1 MRPTSRPIGTL
12 WTPRERLH
20 LSQPSPNISGGC
32 DVAAKPSLPA
42 TLQPVHWSPR
52 INPAVTV
59 LTELPDHLLSTG
71 TAYHAAPADI
81 PDHVAPPHLLLPG
94 VEPGASIAALI
105 PFDDDLPS
113 RIEALNRLWQA
124 QRGKPLP
131 PDTRMTRQQ
140 RGRLRLMLQAF
151 DGRNRGASY
160 RAIAEAIFG
169 TERVAADPWK
179 TSPLRDRVI
188 GLVEGGTGL
197 IAGGYLRLFRH
208 RRRA

>member
-1 MRPTSRPIGTL
+1 M
-12 WTPRERLH
+12 
-20 LSQPSPNISGGC
+20 
-32 DVAAKPSLPA
+32 
-42 TLQPVHWSPR
+42 
-52 INPAVTV
+52 
-59 LTELPDHLLSTG
+59 
-71 TAYHAAPADI
+71 
-81 PDHVAPPHLLLPG
+81 
-94 VEPGASIAALI
+94 
-105 PFDDDLPS
+105 PFDDDLPG
-113 RIEALNRLWQA
+113 RIEALNRLWHA
-124 QRGKPLP
+124 HRGRRVP

-140 RGRLRLMLQAF
+140 RARLRRMLQAC

-160 RAIAEAIFG
+160 RDIAEAIFG

>member
-1 MRPTSRPIGTL
+1 M
-12 WTPRERLH
+12 H
-20 LSQPSPNISGGC
+20 LSRQRPSISGGY
-32 DVAAKPSLPA
+32 DVPAKPSLPA
-42 TLQPVHWSPR
+42 TRQPVLWSPR
-52 INPAVTV
+52 INPSVTV

-71 TAYHAAPADI
+71 TAPHAVPADI
-81 PDHVAPPHLLLPG
+81 PDDAAPPYLLLSG
-94 VEPGASIAALI
+94 IEPGASIAALI
-105 PFDDDLPS
+105 PFDDDLPG
-113 RIEALNRLWQA
+113 RIEALNRLWHA
-124 QRGKPLP
+124 HRGKPLP

-140 RGRLRLMLQAF
+140 RGRLRLMLQAS

-160 RAIAEAIFG
+160 RVIAEAIFG

>member
-1 MRPTSRPIGTL
+1 MHLSRP
-12 WTPRERLH
+12 R
-20 LSQPSPNISGGC
+20 PSISGGY

-42 TLQPVHWSPR
+42 TRQPVHWSPR

-71 TAYHAAPADI
+71 TALHAAPADI
-81 PDHVAPPHLLLPG
+81 PDHAAAPHLLLSG
-94 VEPGASIAALI
+94 VDLTATIAALI
-105 PFDDDLPS
+105 PFDDDLPG
-113 RIEALNRLWQA
+113 RIEALNRLWHA
-124 QRGKPLP
+124 HRGKPVP
-131 PDTRMTRQQ
+131 PDTRITRQQ
-140 RGRLRLMLQAF
+140 RGRLRLMLQAC

-160 RAIAEAIFG
+160 RDIAEAIFG

-188 GLVEGGTGL
+188 GLVEGGTSL

>member
-1 MRPTSRPIGTL
+1 M
-12 WTPRERLH
+12 PRERLH
-20 LSQPSPNISGGC
+20 PSQPRPNIFGGY
-32 DVAAKPSLPA
+32 DVPANPSLPA
-42 TLQPVHWSPR
+42 TRQPVRWSPR

-59 LTELPDHLLSTG
+59 LTELPEHLLSTG
-71 TAYHAAPADI
+71 TACHAAPADI
-81 PDHVAPPHLLLPG
+81 PDYAAPPHLLLPG
-94 VEPGASIAALI
+94 VKPGASIAALI
-105 PFDDDLPS
+105 PFDDDLPG
-113 RIEALNRLWQA
+113 RIEALNRLWHA
-124 QRGKPLP
+124 HRGKPVS
-131 PDTRMTRQQ
+131 PDTRLTRQQ
-140 RGRLRLMLQAF
+140 RGRLRLMLQAC

-169 TERVAADPWK
+169 TERVTADPWK

>member
-1 MRPTSRPIGTL
+1 MWTL
-12 WTPRERLH
+12 RKRLH
-20 LSQPSPNISGGC
+20 LSQPRPSISGGY
-32 DVAAKPSLPA
+32 DFAANPSLPA
-42 TLQPVHWSPR
+42 TRQTLHWSPR
-52 INPAVTV
+52 INPDVTV
-59 LTELPDHLLSTG
+59 LSELPDHLLSTS
-71 TAYHAAPADI
+71 TAPLAAPADR
-81 PDHVAPPHLLLPG
+81 PDHVAQPHLLLPG
-94 VEPGASIAALI
+94 VEPGAPIAALI
-105 PFDDDLPS
+105 PFDEYLPG
-113 RIEALNRLWQA
+113 RIEALNRLWHA
-124 QRGKPLP
+124 HRGKPVP

-140 RGRLRLMLQAF
+140 RGRLRLMLQAC

>member
-1 MRPTSRPIGTL
+1 MHLSRP
-12 WTPRERLH
+12 R
-20 LSQPSPNISGGC
+20 PNISGGC
-32 DVAAKPSLPA
+32 DVPAKPSLPA
-42 TLQPVHWSPR
+42 TRQPVHWSPR

-71 TAYHAAPADI
+71 QACHAAPADI
-81 PDHVAPPHLLLPG
+81 PDHAAPPHLLLPG
-94 VEPGASIAALI
+94 VEPGTPIAALI
-105 PFDDDLPS
+105 PFDDDLPG
-113 RIEALNRLWQA
+113 RIDALNRLWQA
-124 QRGKPLP
+124 HLGKRVP
-131 PDTRMTRQQ
+131 PDTRMTHQQ
-140 RGRLRLMLQAF
+140 RGRLRLMLQAC

>member
-1 MRPTSRPIGTL
+1 MPTGQ
-12 WTPRERLH
+12 LH
-20 LSQPSPNISGGC
+20 LSPQRSSISGGY
-32 DVAAKPSLPA
+32 DFAANPSLPA
-42 TLQPVHWSPR
+42 TRQPVHWSPR
-52 INPAVTV
+52 INPAVTI
-59 LTELPDHLLSTG
+59 LTTLPDQLPRPG
-71 TAYHAAPADI
+71 TAPQAVSAEP
-81 PDHVAPPHLLLPG
+81 PDHAAPPHLLLSG
-94 VEPGASIAALI
+94 VAVGAPIAALI
-105 PFDDDLPS
+105 PFDDDLS
-113 RIEALNRLWQA
+113 GRIEALNRLWHA
-124 QRGKPLP
+124 HRGKPVP

-140 RGRLRLMLQAF
+140 RGRLRLMLQAC

-160 RAIAEAIFG
+160 RDIAITLFG

>member
-1 MRPTSRPIGTL
+1 M

-20 LSQPSPNISGGC
+20 LSQPRPSIYGGY
-32 DVAAKPSLPA
+32 DVPAKPSLPA
-42 TLQPVHWSPR
+42 TRQPVHWSPR

-59 LTELPDHLLSTG
+59 LTELPDHLVRPG
-71 TAYHAAPADI
+71 TAPLAVPADI
-81 PDHVAPPHLLLPG
+81 PDHAAPPHLLLSG
-94 VEPGASIAALI
+94 VDLAASIAALI
-105 PFDDDLPS
+105 PFDDYLPG
-113 RIEALNRLWQA
+113 RIEALNRLWHA
-124 QRGKPLP
+124 HRGKPVP
-131 PDTRMTRQQ
+131 PDTRLTRQQ
-140 RGRLRLMLQAF
+140 RGRLRLMLQAC

>member
-1 MRPTSRPIGTL
+1 MRPTSRRIGTL

-20 LSQPSPNISGGC
+20 LSQPRPNISGGC
-32 DVAAKPSLPA
+32 DVPAKPSLPA
-42 TLQPVHWSPR
+42 TRQPVHWSPR

-59 LTELPDHLLSTG
+59 LTELPDHLLGTG
-71 TAYHAAPADI
+71 MAPHAVPAEP
-81 PDHVAPPHLLLPG
+81 PDHAAPPHLLLTV
-94 VEPGASIAALI
+94 VEPCASIAALI
-105 PFDDDLPS
+105 PFDDDMPG
-113 RIEALNRLWQA
+113 RIEALNRLWHA
-124 QRGKPLP
+124 QRGKRIP
-131 PDTRMTRQQ
+131 PDTRITRQQ
-140 RGRLRLMLQAF
+140 RGRLRLMLQAC
-151 DGRNRGASY
+151 DGRCRGASY
-160 RAIAEAIFG
+160 RAIAEVMFG

>member
-1 MRPTSRPIGTL
+1 M

-20 LSQPSPNISGGC
+20 LSQPSLNISGGC
-32 DVAAKPSLPA
+32 DVPAKPSLPA
-42 TLQPVHWSPR
+42 TRQPVHWSPR

-113 RIEALNRLWQA
+113 RIEALNRLWHA
-124 QRGKPLP
+124 QRGKPVP

-140 RGRLRLMLQAF
+140 RGRLRLMLQAC
-151 DGRNRGASY
+151 DGRNWGASY
-160 RAIAEAIFG
+160 RDIAEALFG
-169 TERVAADPWK
+169 IERVAADPWK